1 MKLTVL
7 GKYGP
12 FPGPGGACSGYLL
25 ESGGV
30 RLVLDMGNGTL
41 SRLFQQGGIT
51 NLSGILLSHLHSDH
65 MGDMMVLRYALQQ
78 FRARGM
84 DAPIPLPV
92 AAPAEPEQEYRQL
105 SACGTYDLMPIA
117 DGMTLRFGNLAVKFQ
132 RMIHPVPSYSMDITD
147 GTRRLFYTGDTGY
160 FPELPGLCRGAD
172 MLLADCGLL
181 HGEKTTAIAP
191 HLTAREA
198 GELAR
203 DAGAGQLLCSHIWG
217 GYEDE
222 AVLAEARLAFP
233 AAQAAKELH
242 TYEI

>member
-25 ESGGV
+25 ESGDV
-30 RLVLDMGNGTL
+30 RLVLDMGSGTL

-51 NLSGILLSHLHSDH
+51 GLNGILLSHLHSDH
-65 MGDMMVLRYALQQ
+65 MGDLMILRYALQQ
-78 FRARGM
+78 FRARGREV
-84 DAPIPLPV
+84 PIPLFV

-105 SACGTYDLMPIA
+105 SACGMYDMMPIA
-117 DGMTLRFGNLAVKFQ
+117 DGMTIRIGELSIKFQ

-147 GTRRLFYTGDTGY
+147 GKRRLFYTGDTGY
-160 FPELPGLCRGAD
+160 FPELPDLCRGAD
-172 MLLADCGLL
+172 LLLADCGLL
-181 HGEKTTAIAP
+181 SAEKTTAIAP
-191 HLTAREA
+191 HLTAKEA

-203 DAGAGQLLCSHIWG
+203 DAEVGQLICSHIWG

-222 AVLAEARLAFP
+222 PVIAEARIAFP

-242 TYEI
+242 TYEV